1 MNSLRNRIV
10 GLLILAIVTV
20 VALATFVASRVLQ
33 PPSAEMTVAATVA
46 QLRISRELVSHSRDD
61 AVRAGVVL
69 KNAPPSGRRDDRLS
83 EALDRALKK
92 DGIDAEGFVTMPSG
106 KDDGSTAA
114 IKLAEGEWLFAALPN
129 HGPPPDG
136 WLVLGGW
143 MTLIILGSTAV
154 SIFAASKIIG
164 PLELLQSAAGRIGTD
179 GVLPYIPETGAG
191 EVRATAQALNRLSA
205 RLRSAMESRMR
216 LVAAAGHDLRTPMT
230 RMRLRAEFVTDD
242 DEREK
247 WLSDLE
253 ELDAIADSAIR
264 LVREEVASP
273 GVTETV
279 HLNELVADIVTEL
292 QQLGFKAETTGLDET
307 VARGAPLALKRAVRN
322 LVINAATHGG
332 GASVSVRNR
341 DGKAVIVISDNG
353 PGIPPDRLGQIFE
366 PFFRVDSA
374 RRKTLPGAGLGL
386 AIAKEIV
393 ERFGGTIEVANSNPS
408 GLVQTVKLDLH

>member
-1 MNSLRNRIV
+1 MKSLRNRIV

-46 QLRISRELVSHSRDD
+46 QLRISRELVSYSRDD

-69 KNAPPSGRRDDRLS
+69 KNIPPTGMRDDRLS
-83 EALDRALKK
+83 DALDRALEK
-92 DGIDAEGFVTMPSG
+92 DGIDAEGLVTMPSG
-106 KDDGSTAA
+106 NEDGSMAA
-114 IKLAEGEWLFAALPN
+114 IKLADGEWLFAVLPN

-136 WLVLGGW
+136 WFVLAGW
-143 MTLIILGSTAV
+143 MILIVLGSTAV

-179 GVLPYIPETGAG
+179 GVLPHIPETGAG

-230 RMRLRAEFVTDD
+230 RMRLRAEFVADD

-279 HLNELVADIVTEL
+279 HLHELVADIVTEL
-292 QQLGFKAETTGLDET
+292 QQLGFKAKPTGLEET

-332 GASVSVRNR
+332 GASVSVRQN

-393 ERFGGTIEVANSNPS
+393 ERFGGTIEVANRNPS